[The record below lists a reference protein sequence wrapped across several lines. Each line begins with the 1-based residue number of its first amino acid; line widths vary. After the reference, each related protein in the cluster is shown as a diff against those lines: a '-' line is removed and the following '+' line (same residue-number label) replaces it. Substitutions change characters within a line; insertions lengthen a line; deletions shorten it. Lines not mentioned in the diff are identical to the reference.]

1 MKISNELAMLI
12 LATPG
17 SSRQVADAI
26 GVDIKDVTKVQRSP
40 AYKSVP
46 TPTALAEA
54 ARARK
59 VSSRVNR
66 LARADAIAI
75 LAAKGTATQAAL
87 AEKYGCDQSM
97 IHFIF
102 SRKSWKSITQ
112 EEVNRHAE
120 ENAHV

>member
-1 MKISNELAMLI
+1 MKISNDLAMLI

-26 GVDIKDVTKVQRSP
+26 GVDIQDVNKVQRSP

-59 VSSRVNR
+59 VASRINR

-75 LAAKGTATQAAL
+75 LAAKGTATQAAI
-87 AEKYGCDQSM
+87 AAKYGCDQSM
-97 IHFIF
+97 IHFIW
-102 SRKSWKSITQ
+102 SRKSWASITQ
-112 EEVNRHAE
+112 EELNRHE
-120 ENAHV
+120 GERT